1 MIKRTRKLIIMEWAF
16 GLGQCWAQI
25 RVKTVCVFSQTVKFS
40 SDSIWPEAKKSTL
53 CSLSCM
59 YRCLISLFHRYGS
72 FSLHSRPYYYQYYNV
87 ICNYIISP
95 SLSCCGLCFKKKK
108 TFVEGLCEKA
118 GFNSLMDILDG
129 PLL

>member
-1 MIKRTRKLIIMEWAF
+1 MIKQTRKLSDHHHYGMGF

-72 FSLHSRPYYYQYYNV
+72 FSLHSRPYYYYQYCNV

-95 SLSCCGLCFKKKK
+95 SLSCCGLCFFFFKHLLKD
-108 TFVEGLCEKA
+108 FVRKLA
-118 GFNSLMDILDG
+118 LIV
-129 PLL
+129 